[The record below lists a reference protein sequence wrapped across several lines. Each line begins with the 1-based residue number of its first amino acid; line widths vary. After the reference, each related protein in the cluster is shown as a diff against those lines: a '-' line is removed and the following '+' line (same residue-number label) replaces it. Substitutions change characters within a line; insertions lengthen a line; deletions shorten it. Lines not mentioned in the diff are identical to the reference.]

1 MANIF
6 LTGGAGNL
14 GTVVVDA
21 LVEAGH
27 SIHLTLI
34 SDADKTHEK
43 ANRYVTDLT
52 HNDTVGN
59 TIDSI
64 VDKVHKIDAGVFLA
78 GGYTSGDI
86 DAVDMETIHK
96 MIKLNFETAFYASQK
111 LISHYK
117 TNGGGCLIFIGA
129 KAAMENAT
137 AAANVAYALSKQMLF
152 NYCTMIN
159 EQAHKYNISA
169 HILLPN
175 TLDTALNRSFMPDAD
190 FSKWTRPADIGQI
203 INRIVEG
210 KETNVVIRF

>member
-21 LVEAGH
+21 LIEAGH
-27 SIHLTLI
+27 SLHLTLF

-52 HNDTVGN
+52 HIDTVGN

-64 VDKVHKIDAGVFLA
+64 VGKVQKINAGVFLA
-78 GGYTSGDI
+78 GGYTSGGI
-86 DAVDMETIHK
+86 DVVDMEAIHK
-96 MIKLNFETAFYASQK
+96 MIKLNFETTFFASQK

-117 TNGGGCLIFIGA
+117 TNGGGCLIFTGA
-129 KAAMENAT
+129 RAAMENAT

-152 NYCTMIN
+152 NYCMMIN
-159 EQAHKYNISA
+159 EQAHKNKITA

-190 FSKWTRPADIGQI
+190 FSKWTSPDDIGQI

-210 KETNVVIRF
+210 KETNAVIRF